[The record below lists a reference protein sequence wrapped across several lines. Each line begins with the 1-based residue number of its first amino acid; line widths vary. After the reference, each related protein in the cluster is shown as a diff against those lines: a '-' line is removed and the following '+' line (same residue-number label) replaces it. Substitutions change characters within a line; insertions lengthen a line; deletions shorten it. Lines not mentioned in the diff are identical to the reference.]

1 MVAFF
6 SDYCLTGTKYLAWSQ
21 TYRAETVILTSHVGE
36 FQFAVQLTVRGLQHW
51 QGLQDQKQTGD
62 IGTPEIRC
70 LRCSE
75 ARKQTK
81 WPNLSKFGSFAFVGT
96 TRKHQYHPISDNVST
111 INSNHIVNQCKS
123 DRLLM
128 IVCRESAIGLG
139 YGSCGAKVREQF
151 EYCLNMISCLVNS
164 CVLCF
169 FQSTASISVR
179 SFRQGQISA
188 GSVGVISCSRWGVF
202 LDAIGERCRWC
213 DEDFL
218 GRASAN
224 SIWFWRQDDS
234 RTYLQHHIS
243 SVTDSVPRII
253 FLLPRSFFSP

>member
-1 MVAFF
+1 MFRSKKTNQVAK
-6 SDYCLTGTKYLAWSQ
+6 L
-21 TYRAETVILTSHVGE
+21 I
-36 FQFAVQLTVRGLQHW
+36 
-51 QGLQDQKQTGD
+51 
-62 IGTPEIRC
+62 EIWLFRF
-70 LRCSE
+70 RWDN
-75 ARKQTK
+75 AKT
-81 WPNLSKFGSFAFVGT
+81 
-96 TRKHQYHPISDNVST
+96 PISDNVST

-202 LDAIGERCRWC
+202 LDAIGERCR
-213 DEDFL
+213 
-218 GRASAN
+218 
-224 SIWFWRQDDS
+224 
-234 RTYLQHHIS
+234 
-243 SVTDSVPRII
+243 
-253 FLLPRSFFSP
+253 